1 MWYVLTAIFALLT
14 GFGAGW
20 FARGRMPVRP
30 PVKDISK
37 YMAAVVGREEAEEQR
52 RANRLQLARSG
63 HRTMRTDGGPK
74 AKVHRMRKRQAA
86 NPPVQ

>member
-37 YMAAVVGREEAEEQR
+37 YMAAVVGR
-52 RANRLQLARSG
+52 
-63 HRTMRTDGGPK
+63 D
-74 AKVHRMRKRQAA
+74 
-86 NPPVQ
+86 PPRPQTQSPV